1 MATALPAFGIDL
13 DLEGPFGKDY
23 SVPFTPPLSPLGWD
37 DLDHEMANSDSLVNQ
52 VALPVILEPSVLD
65 PGDFLMRSNP
75 WESITVSFQD
85 QTMSEQEKPPKTRIK
100 RPRDKNLSDR
110 KKKKPKKESASDTRD
125 PLIRKKR
132 TRPPSAADKALK
144 KNKADLIDFTAMR
157 DSTSIRLTSDQNELI
172 KLYVPL
178 LKENENQTKPAIY
191 IIRDLLPLVRH
202 LETFKELT
210 SERLQSLL
218 GKLRIAYEKGDLN
231 ISTIK
236 AKEEARKE
244 AKKEVNTA
252 ILKVFKDMRDSTLIR
267 LTPDQR
273 KMIQLYV
280 SLLKEDENQTKP
292 AKHITK
298 LLLPL
303 VGHLETFK
311 DLTAIQL
318 RNRLTKLCRIYEKGD
333 LNISTIKAKA

>member
-236 AKEEARKE
+236 AKEEARV
-244 AKKEVNTA
+244 EVNTA
-252 ILKVFKDMRDSTLIR
+252 ILNDFTAIRDSTSIR
-267 LTPDQR
+267 LTSDQNELIR
-273 KMIQLYV
+273 LYV
-280 SLLKEDENQTKP
+280 SLLEKEENKTKP
-292 AKHITK
+292 ALPIIR
-298 LLLPL
+298 LLPPL

-311 DLTAIQL
+311 DLTSMRA
-318 RNRLTKLCRIYEKGD
+318 RNLLLTYS
-333 LNISTIKAKA
+333 NV